1 MPEKRIALV
10 WFKTNLRLRDNECL
24 FNAVAENDVVIP
36 FYCLDDYLF
45 QTTKPGLA

>member
-1 MPEKRIALV
+1 MPEKRISLV
-10 WFKTNLRLRDNECL
+10 WFKTNLCLRDNECL

-36 FYCLDDYLF
+36 FYCLDDHLF